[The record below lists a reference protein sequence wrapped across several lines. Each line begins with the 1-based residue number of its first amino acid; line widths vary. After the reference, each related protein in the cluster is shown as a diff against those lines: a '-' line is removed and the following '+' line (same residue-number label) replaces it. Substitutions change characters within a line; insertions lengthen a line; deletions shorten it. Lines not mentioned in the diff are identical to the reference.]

1 MGNIERRVERK
12 RTFCHLKVLDRYIF
26 DESSLVVQAIAQCFQ
41 CFLLQNKPF
50 YLNNANIAG
59 RIDLKG
65 FIFLIC
71 GHLKKNAMKKLQM
84 FICTNKTKNNSKMT
98 IFI

>member
-84 FICTNKTKNNSKMT
+84 FIRTNKTKNNSKMT